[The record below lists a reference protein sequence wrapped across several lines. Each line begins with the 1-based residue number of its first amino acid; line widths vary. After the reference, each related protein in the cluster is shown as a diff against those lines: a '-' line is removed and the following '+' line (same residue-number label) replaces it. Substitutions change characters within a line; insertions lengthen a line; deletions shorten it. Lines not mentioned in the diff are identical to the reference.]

1 MHYKNTFVSI
11 VMCAFPHTEKCCH
24 LHSSTFNPIYSG
36 HPIIQF
42 GPYKSLE
49 RMRKLGFKT
58 FGNWWDES
66 YDDEPIAW
74 KRLQMIMD
82 LTLKLSKLDN
92 TEWMGILWD
101 MSKILQHNVELINNY
116 NIETGLYDRIYK

>member
-1 MHYKNTFVSI
+1 
-11 VMCAFPHTEKCCH
+11 
-24 LHSSTFNPIYSG
+24 
-36 HPIIQF
+36 
-42 GPYKSLE
+42 
-49 RMRKLGFKT
+49 MRKLGFKT